1 MIPSIVFSA
10 GLRTWRKKN
19 CLKKNKADES
29 CVMILIGNDIAPAVR
44 FFINNRNLLKRI
56 VRTSLMI
63 FQEFVVISANHRS
76 RFSFYGTLKE
86 PAEKLD
92 RFHSFQ
98 KIECSNIKRSI
109 LIGAEINS
117 FRRDQNGGLNWIT
130 KMIQGKNHTS
140 LKKLK
145 LQLQFQLE
153 QISALNLVL
162 EFDQDLKVWIF
173 QSSWCVWQIAP
184 CMRKSLSFFHL
195 LRQPFATY

>member
-1 MIPSIVFSA
+1 
-10 GLRTWRKKN
+10 
-19 CLKKNKADES
+19 
-29 CVMILIGNDIAPAVR
+29 MILIGNDIAPAVR

-140 LKKLK
+140 LKKTQTSTSISTWTNFSPQLGSWIRPRFK
-145 LQLQFQLE
+145 GLNISIELVCLTDCPVHEKIYLFFFTFYGNHLQLINSQVRGQ
-153 QISALNLVL
+153 
-162 EFDQDLKVWIF
+162 
-173 QSSWCVWQIAP
+173 
-184 CMRKSLSFFHL
+184 
-195 LRQPFATY
+195 